1 MDIDTVKN
9 SLTQELIAVRSVT
22 DLEALRAK
30 YLGRK
35 GILAE
40 LTGSIP
46 SLPQEERGAF
56 GKKVNDLKAW
66 IISIFEEK
74 QKALGEN
81 AFIASAQMPDMGMPG
96 IAQDVGRLHILTQV
110 INEICDIFTAMGFL
124 IVDGLEVETEYNN
137 FTGLNIP
144 LEHPSREAFDTFI
157 SRAVRC
163 RSRPSRG

>member
-66 IISIFEEK
+66 IISIFEENK
-74 QKALGEN
+74 RHWVK
-81 AFIASAQMPDMGMPG
+81 MPLLP
-96 IAQDVGRLHILTQV
+96 QHR
-110 INEICDIFTAMGFL
+110 CL
-124 IVDGLEVETEYNN
+124 IWACL
-137 FTGLNIP
+137 
-144 LEHPSREAFDTFI
+144 A
-157 SRAVRC
+157 
-163 RSRPSRG
+163 